1 MVPRSSSGFFHAQ
14 KYPEQPNA
22 PDDFFYWLPLT
33 REGWVRGYFSY
44 FECENTKKK

>member
-22 PDDFFYWLPLT
+22 PDDFFYWLPPHSG
-33 REGWVRGYFSY
+33 RVRGEVFNKRTTDSWP
-44 FECENTKKK
+44 